1 MQFSILMPAVEA
13 DRDDLA
19 KEEAGVEG
27 MLFAEEAK

>member
-1 MQFSILMPAVEA
+1 MPAVEA